1 MKNKTFQP
9 QDKQTLPNT
18 DHPSNYTLVAGLYY
32 VETTGLVVNEIYTEP
47 AVREFTL
54 CLLCGK
60 DLVDPETKRLLKSFA
75 KVIVQSSLSY
85 RKSLSRLYWDRDFYD
100 IGKHIYLKKGL
111 YCEECFETLLFLNKM
126 RRHPHLTV
134 PIRISSNPIILKQLA
149 DFFKY

>member
-18 DHPSNYTLVAGLYY
+18 DHPSNYTLVAGPHY
-32 VETTGLVVNEIYTEP
+32 VETTGLEVNEFYTRP
-47 AVREFTL
+47 AIRGFTL

-60 DLVDPETKRLLKSFA
+60 DLVDPETRRLLKSFA
-75 KVIVQSSLSY
+75 KVVVYSPLSD
-85 RKSLSRLYWDRDFYD
+85 RKSLSRLYWGSDLYD
-100 IGKHIYLKKGL
+100 IGNRIYLKKGL